1 MPPIPSR
8 EEQMAALAGE
18 IRGCRKCPL
27 WKTARHA
34 VPGEGSLEARLMLV
48 GEAPGEREDASGRP
62 FVGRAGS
69 VLNSLL
75 QGIGLAREDVFIGNV
90 VKHRP
95 PGNRDPRACE
105 IEICSPYLDRQIDLV
120 RPEILVTLGR
130 HSARYVLARIPF
142 EFERITDVT
151 GSVFTADLNGH
162 RLRIVPAL
170 HPAAGLYNPSYR
182 KKLEEEF
189 RIVQRELERPS
200 P

>member
-1 MPPIPSR
+1 
-8 EEQMAALAGE
+8 MAALAGE

-95 PGNRDPRACE
+95 PGNRDPLACE